1 MPEAPRSR
9 SALQFVVD
17 VTGGYDVVYRVVVYL
32 QDLVRQLE
40 DAAGLRSR
48 ARIDLILL
56 STQQAQLVLPERLLS
71 MATQSAS
78 QSSPSGASLRPLVE
92 QLKQLPYEGG
102 GFHTFLL
109 LTRNLAHGWESDV
122 PTLQQMVGSVTGLCC
137 GAACAPETAVKLS
150 KEPGGTRIVNPLDT
164 IRIQFDSIANWLI
177 ENFADKRDITLGDPS
192 IDIHN
197 APTVRYADLGRPT
210 RPRDRQFVTDRQ
222 SGTDRQPDP
231 PPPVP
236 GAKWRVLEPADRSDA
251 TEHLRAAHITG
262 ATGWKMI
269 GASRRGKLHAHEGT
283 YRDDE
288 FAFGMRDDWNLIAVA
303 DGAGSHKLSRVGARV
318 STEAAITAMRASLA
332 NFGQGETPDYVADL
346 RGAIRAGFKAA
357 HQRVNEEAQ
366 QRGIPVRDLS
376 ATLLLAAHGPVLR
389 YTSSIPTFLAT
400 GQIGDGMILMVGQ
413 DHSLHLIGEAN
424 KGYYS
429 GETIFLPGT
438 TPNDW
443 ENHTLVQQIEQPLM
457 ILVMT
462 DGVADDLVPYQR
474 QAPTLVKAIENVFGE
489 RQPDLALL
497 ETIGYEKRDSADDRT
512 LVVLYRFTG
521 GVN

>member
-1 MPEAPRSR
+1 MADAPRSR

-40 DAAGLRSR
+40 DAPGLRSR

-56 STQQAQLVLPERLLS
+56 STQQAQLVLLERLLS
-71 MATQSAS
+71 MATQAAS
-78 QSSPSGASLRPLVE
+78 QASASGASLRPLIE

-122 PTLQQMVGSVTGLCC
+122 VPLQQMVGSVTGLCC
-137 GAACAPETAVKLS
+137 GAACPPETAVKLS
-150 KEPGGTRIVNPLDT
+150 KEPGGTRVVNPLDT
-164 IRIQFDSIANWLI
+164 IRIQFDSIASWLI
-177 ENFADKRDITLGDPS
+177 ENFADKRDITLGDPG

-210 RPRDRQFVTDRQ
+210 RPRDRKA
-222 SGTDRQPDP
+222 DP
-231 PPPVP
+231 PPPIA
-236 GAKWRVLEPADRSDA
+236 GAKWRVLEPVDRSDA

-288 FAFGMRDDWNLIAVA
+288 FAFGTRDDWNLIAVA
-303 DGAGSHKLSRVGARV
+303 DGAGSHKLSRVGARI

-332 NFGQGETPDYVADL
+332 NFGMGETPDYVGDL
-346 RGAIRAGFKAA
+346 RGAICAGFKAA
-357 HQRVNEEAQ
+357 HQRVNDEAR
-366 QRGIPVRDLS
+366 QRGIDVRDLS
-376 ATLLLAAHGPVLR
+376 ATLLLAAHGPILR
-389 YTSSIPTFLAT
+389 YPTSIPTFLAT

-438 TPNDW
+438 TQDDW
-443 ENHTLVQQIEQPLM
+443 DKHTLVQQIEQPLM

-474 QAPTLVKAIENVFGE
+474 QAPTLVKAVEQVFGE
-489 RQPDLALL
+489 HQPDLALL
-497 ETIGYEKRDSADDRT
+497 DTIGYEKKDSADDRT
-512 LVVLYRFTG
+512 LVVLYRTTG

>member
-40 DAAGLRSR
+40 DAPGLRSR

-56 STQQAQLVLPERLLS
+56 STQQSQLVLPERLLS

-78 QSSPSGASLRPLVE
+78 QASASGASLRPLVE

-102 GFHTFLL
+102 GFHTFIL

-122 PTLQQMVGSVTGLCC
+122 STLQQMVGSVTGLCC
-137 GAACAPETAVKLS
+137 GAACAPETAMALS
-150 KEPGGTRIVNPLDT
+150 KEPGGTRVVNPLDT

-177 ENFADKRDITLGDPS
+177 ENFADKRDIMLGDPS

-210 RPRDRQFVTDRQ
+210 RPRDRQ

-236 GAKWRVLEPADRSDA
+236 GAKWRVLEPTDRSDA
-251 TEHLRAAHITG
+251 TEHLRAAHISG
-262 ATGWKMI
+262 AAGWKMI

-318 STEAAITAMRASLA
+318 STEAAIVAMRASLA
-332 NFGQGETPDYVADL
+332 RFGQGEPPDPAGDL
-346 RGAIRAGFKAA
+346 RLTIRAGFNAA

-366 QRGIPVRDLS
+366 RRGISVRDLS
-376 ATLLLAAHGPVLR
+376 ATLLLAVHGPISR
-389 YTSSIPTFLAT
+389 DSSNTPTFLAT

-429 GETIFLPGT
+429 GETIFLPNT
-438 TPNDW
+438 MLDDW

-474 QAPTLVKAIENVFGE
+474 QAPTLVKAIEHVFGE

-497 ETIGYEKRDSADDRT
+497 DTIGYEKRDSADDRT
-512 LVVLYRFTG
+512 LVVLYRSTG
-521 GVN
+521 GAN